1 MRVNKTAPIISKQY
15 NTLNILFFLELH
27 VPGFFFFFT
36 IFIRNILHMNPHI
49 KKITQICCGNI
60 E

>member
-27 VPGFFFFFT
+27 VPGFFFFF
-36 IFIRNILHMNPHI
+36 FYNFY
-49 KKITQICCGNI
+49 
-60 E
+60 

>member
-27 VPGFFFFFT
+27 VPGFFFFFLQFLLG
-36 IFIRNILHMNPHI
+36 IYYI
-49 KKITQICCGNI
+49 
-60 E
+60 